1 MIPNDSDTAE
11 YRANVSFKQGKEVM
25 SAMENVPLTIS
36 YFVLV
41 FIGITGNS
49 LVVSAVLKNRN
60 MRSTTNILLAFVSA
74 ADLISL
80 ICFIPFAILL
90 TFKLPGGTLGA
101 VLCRTFATANTS
113 SATIVVSITTLTL
126 LAVERFR
133 ALLKPWNS
141 RLRLTKD
148 SVFYW
153 IFGISLYSF
162 ILVIPLFSFMEFDEK
177 ERTCSDLREIKTER
191 RIYYSLLG
199 CGVALALFVIC
210 FCYWRI
216 IRGFYFGS
224 QRLCVNEELQQKRKV
239 VKLLLL
245 ITLAFMICFTPR
257 AVYFLFFYSNR
268 GPFNQISFFLI
279 HCNSATNPIIL
290 WFQSQNFRAEFK
302 NMVNEI
308 NCKIKRLTCFVSND

>member
-1 MIPNDSDTAE
+1 
-11 YRANVSFKQGKEVM
+11 
-25 SAMENVPLTIS
+25 MENVPLTIS

-113 SATIVVSITTLTL
+113 SVTIVVSITTLTL

-177 ERTCSDLREIKTER
+177 ERTCSDLRELKTER
-191 RIYYSLLG
+191 RIYYSSL
-199 CGVALALFVIC
+199 VAEWLWLF
-210 FCYWRI
+210 
-216 IRGFYFGS
+216 
-224 QRLCVNEELQQKRKV
+224 L
-239 VKLLLL
+239 
-245 ITLAFMICFTPR
+245 
-257 AVYFLFFYSNR
+257 
-268 GPFNQISFFLI
+268 
-279 HCNSATNPIIL
+279 
-290 WFQSQNFRAEFK
+290 
-302 NMVNEI
+302 
-308 NCKIKRLTCFVSND
+308 